1 MNPNLLVAVGAL
13 TVVAL
18 IGVAYWYY
26 ELRKMEKRRDQMRS
40 ATQGEPVTKQP

>member
-13 TVVAL
+13 SVVAL

-26 ELRKMEKRRDQMRS
+26 ELRKMEKRRDQTRS
-40 ATQGEPVTKQP
+40 ASQREPVAKKP